1 MEIHTPSTHQRRG
14 RISRGRMREI
24 SVRNSERMA
33 EVFPSFSAV
42 KKTGGKQI
50 EAHQQKCRRKNI
62 RSADGHFRHR
72 CGIFRKEEG
81 NGPRQGEGNR
91 KGEQRHPGDGFE
103 CGTGKALQLGEILRT
118 KVMASAMAR
127 KGPAMLTAE
136 SASVPRKMDTKS

>member
-1 MEIHTPSTHQRRG
+1 
-14 RISRGRMREI
+14 MRKI

-33 EVFPSFSAV
+33 EIFPSFSAV
-42 KKTGGKQI
+42 KKT
-50 EAHQQKCRRKNI
+50 EANRLKPISRNAAAKIYVPRTAI
-62 RSADGHFRHR
+62 SVTGAEFSA
-72 CGIFRKEEG
+72 K

-118 KVMASAMAR
+118 KVMASAMER

-136 SASVPRKMDTKS
+136 SASVPRKLDTKS